1 MNKKYPLMLWFI
13 LLSILVAPITIYSL
27 QFGFGVWSKHEYWAT
42 MGSALGGIYSPI
54 IALLA
59 FFVIF
64 AQTRVQLLSEQHSR
78 NMVYI
83 HDAKQDFNF
92 YIERLDSV
100 LSEKVDGDL
109 TVSHILVALL
119 DSIPDD
125 NLLTD
130 DCIKLCQQ
138 FAIKYQKVWGLWC
151 AVVPL
156 LKGLESQHYF
166 PYEHNF
172 TGLKLRAVSLLST
185 PTCRCLDKLDYVL
198 SKGKSSQSYYWTP
211 AT

>member
-1 MNKKYPLMLWFI
+1 MLWFI
-13 LLSILVAPITIYSL
+13 LLSILVAPIAIYSL
-27 QFGFGVWSKHEYWAT
+27 QFGFGIWSKHEDWAT

-78 NMVYI
+78 DMVYI

-138 FAIKYQKVWGLWC
+138 FAIKYQKFWAYGAQLFLC
-151 AVVPL
+151 
-156 LKGLESQHYF
+156 LKGWSRNIIF
-166 PYEHNF
+166 PM
-172 TGLKLRAVSLLST
+172 ST
-185 PTCRCLDKLDYVL
+185 IL
-198 SKGKSSQSYYWTP
+198 Q
-211 AT
+211 A